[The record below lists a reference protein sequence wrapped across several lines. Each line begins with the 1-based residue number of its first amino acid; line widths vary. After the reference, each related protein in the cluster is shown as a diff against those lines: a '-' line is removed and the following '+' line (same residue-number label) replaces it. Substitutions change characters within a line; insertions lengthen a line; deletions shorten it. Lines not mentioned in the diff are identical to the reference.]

1 MFSRKKVKEG
11 RAKFADPCSMLRATV
26 MLLSHIG
33 RQTEADKL
41 ERALDICMFE
51 EKKYVITGRDTGATC
66 DEFAKYVMDTIK
78 SL

>member
-1 MFSRKKVKEG
+1 
-11 RAKFADPCSMLRATV
+11 
-26 MLLSHIG
+26 
-33 RQTEADKL
+33 
-41 ERALDICMFE
+41 MFE